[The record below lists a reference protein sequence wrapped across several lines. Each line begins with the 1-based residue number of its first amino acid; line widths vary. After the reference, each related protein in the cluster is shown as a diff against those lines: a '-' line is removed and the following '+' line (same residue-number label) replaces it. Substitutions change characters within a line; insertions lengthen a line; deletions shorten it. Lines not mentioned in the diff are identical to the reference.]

1 MLYHSK
7 RDNSWHYPKMLVKY
21 QSMFEPCI
29 WHFRSTYMH
38 LLLKLTQTQHYL
50 IYMQFLTIISYMI
63 YILKTKKPNEIQLN
77 YTPTYNLQLLI
88 LYTMYLLHTCKSS
101 SGFPFVMDT
110 YLFPLFTCSIYRYF
124 VDIFLQLYPPS
135 RNFTSSNIWS
145 WALHHKEQVI
155 IMLNYLSFLCT
166 PLCLIFNQNYNLF
179 TFGFGLVK
187 CF

>member
-21 QSMFEPCI
+21 HSMFEPCI

-50 IYMQFLTIISYMI
+50 IYMQFLAIISYMM
-63 YILKTKKPNEIQLN
+63 YILKTKNPNEIQLN
-77 YTPTYNLQLLI
+77 YTPT
-88 LYTMYLLHTCKSS
+88 CKSC
-101 SGFPFVMDT
+101 SGFRFVMDA

-166 PLCLIFNQNYNLF
+166 PLCLIFNQN
-179 TFGFGLVK
+179 
-187 CF
+187 